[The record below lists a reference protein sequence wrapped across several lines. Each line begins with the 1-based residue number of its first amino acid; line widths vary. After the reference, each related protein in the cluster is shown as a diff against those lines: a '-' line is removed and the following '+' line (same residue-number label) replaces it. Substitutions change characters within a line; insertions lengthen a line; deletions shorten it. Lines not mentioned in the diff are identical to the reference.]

1 MSFSLDLSL
10 IKKVCVLQ
18 FSSESILVDQFYKSH
33 EWFFHLL
40 RRDLMCIRFL
50 CVDDYIDS
58 PLEWDMEWENVK
70 NKLFTKRTIDVIV
83 KGIIEYD
90 ETDAL
95 LSIHIICKDGTNKI
109 IEKQCDTKD
118 LLKIEKVVVSDICS
132 FFQFNLSEDEN
143 EKISKLPDL
152 HSLCSFSRFF
162 DANLRN
168 GVKYS
173 EAISNA
179 FYQVPSAPFLA
190 HSVSALF
197 LDEFSVSDDQSDL
210 LTLCETSV
218 RSDPEDPQMY
228 WRLARIFFN
237 KNQIQKCIEYAQKG
251 VEVSPAYARNYL
263 ILAQAYE
270 EIGDSEKSLECGGLA
285 VNLLNSEFEI

>member
-1 MSFSLDLSL
+1 M
-10 IKKVCVLQ
+10 CV
-18 FSSESILVDQFYKSH
+18 
-33 EWFFHLL
+33 
-40 RRDLMCIRFL
+40 RFL

-70 NKLFTKRTIDVIV
+70 NKLFTKRNIDVIV

-95 LSIHIICKDGTNKI
+95 LSIHIICKDGTNKL

-197 LDEFSVSDDQSDL
+197 LDEFSLSDDLEPGSKYLKFDQISNDQSDL
-210 LTLCETSV
+210 LTLCETSL
-218 RSDPEDPQMY
+218 RLDPEDPQVY

-237 KNQIQKCIEYAQKG
+237 KNQIQKCIEYAQRG

-285 VNLLNSEFEI
+285 VNLLNSEFEV